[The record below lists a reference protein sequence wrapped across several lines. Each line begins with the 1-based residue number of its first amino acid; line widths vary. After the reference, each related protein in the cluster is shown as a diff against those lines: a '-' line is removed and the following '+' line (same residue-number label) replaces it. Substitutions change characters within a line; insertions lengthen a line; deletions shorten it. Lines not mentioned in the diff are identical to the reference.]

1 MSGSP
6 RTAGSEA
13 SARSSGR
20 RCSPLFPDEPR
31 RGRLIVVS
39 GPSGAGKSSVVEGLA
54 NRLPFRF
61 SVSMTTRAARPGEVD
76 GEDYHFV
83 DDDRF
88 DQAVAA
94 GELAEWAPF
103 SGRRYGTPRSE
114 IESAL
119 SAGEDMILDI
129 EIIGSRFVKKS
140 YPDAVMV
147 YVEPP
152 SLDALEVRL
161 RERGDT
167 SDEDI
172 AQRLSVAREHIAE
185 AHAGLFDYFVVNDD
199 LNRAVEQVVGI
210 LSSSRPPGFSS

>member
-1 MSGSP
+1 
-6 RTAGSEA
+6 
-13 SARSSGR
+13 
-20 RCSPLFPDEPR
+20 
-31 RGRLIVVS
+31 
-39 GPSGAGKSSVVEGLA
+39 
-54 NRLPFRF
+54 
-61 SVSMTTRAARPGEVD
+61 MTTRAARPGEVD

-185 AHAGLFDYFVVNDD
+185 AHAGLFDHFVVNDD
-199 LNRAVEQVVGI
+199 LIRAVEQVVGI
-210 LSSSRPPGFSS
+210 LSSSRPPGSSS